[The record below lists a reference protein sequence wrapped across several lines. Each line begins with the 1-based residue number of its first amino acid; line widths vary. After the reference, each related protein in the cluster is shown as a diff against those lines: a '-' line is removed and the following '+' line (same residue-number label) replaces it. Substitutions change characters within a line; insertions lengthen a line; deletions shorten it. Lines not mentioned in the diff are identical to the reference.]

1 MEDNTFYNETLELLN
16 KNYEKYG
23 DDVVNE
29 AKRLLKSGGIDRN
42 NHSRSMLLKA
52 AYNNIADSYFL
63 GNPKD
68 YINLRKF

>member
-1 MEDNTFYNETLELLN
+1 MEDNTFYEETLEMLN

-29 AKRLLKSGGIDRN
+29 AKRLLKSGAIDKN
-42 NHSRSMLLKA
+42 YHSRSMLLKA

-63 GNPKD
+63 GNPQD